1 MSIFSKV
8 LEKLGLKKT
17 EDKEEAPVKGT
28 MAAKGAPARPVAPKR
43 AGISS
48 AAADRLAQ
56 KRAMLEAKRKETK
69 EASLV
74 DVMSKLETMAE
85 GTNLKWKVSIVDLLK
100 VLGIDSSLDAR
111 KELAKEL
118 GCPTELIG
126 GDYAEMNVWLHKAVL
141 LEVAE
146 NGGNVPLSMLD

>member
-1 MSIFSKV
+1 MGIFSKV
-8 LEKLGLKKT
+8 LEKLGLKKQ
-17 EDKEEAPVKGT
+17 EDKEETPIQGSMAPKV
-28 MAAKGAPARPVAPKR
+28 APARPAAPKTP
-43 AGISS
+43 GISS
-48 AAADRLAQ
+48 AAIDRLAE
-56 KRAMLEAKRKETK
+56 KRAMLEAKRSAAKEV
-69 EASLV
+69 SLV

-100 VLGIDSSLDAR
+100 VLGIDSSLEAR

-118 GCPTELIG
+118 GCPEELIG
-126 GDYAEMNVWLHKAVL
+126 GDYSKMNVWLHKAVL

>member
-1 MSIFSKV
+1 
-8 LEKLGLKKT
+8 LKKA
-17 EDKEEAPVKGT
+17 EDKEEAPTQGS
-28 MAAKGAPARPVAPKR
+28 MAPKAAPARPATPKKSGTR
-43 AGISS
+43 SGAK
-48 AAADRLAQ
+48 DRLAE
-56 KRAMLEAKRKETK
+56 KRAMLEAKRKAAK
-69 EASLV
+69 EVSLV

-100 VLGIDSSLDAR
+100 VLGIDSSLAAR

-118 GCPTELIG
+118 GCPPDLIG
-126 GDYAEMNVWLHKAVL
+126 GDYSEMNVWLHKAVL